1 MSKLF
6 TVILTCEKYKSKMLQ
21 QDTSRLGDH
30 MYFIGDPSLPEPI
43 VKGKVVYLPCQDN
56 YESLTD
62 KSLMAIKWAVE
73 NREFDLLLKTDDD
86 VVFLGGFE
94 EMVSEASKYDYS
106 GVLARGGYPSKW
118 HFGKC
123 EDQELNKKIVQVPK
137 VIYCRGGGYFLSRK
151 SASLIGRQE
160 FKENRCIFED
170 AEVGELLKR
179 SQIIANRI
187 ETKEGMKWPEL

>member
-1 MSKLF
+1 
-6 TVILTCEKYKSKMLQ
+6 MLQ

-30 MYFIGDPSLPEPI
+30 MYFIGDPRLLEPI

-73 NREFDLLLKTDDD
+73 NREFDILLKTDDD

-94 EMVSEASKYDYS
+94 EMVSEASKCDYS

-123 EDQELNKKIVQVPK
+123 EDQELNKTIVQVPK
-137 VIYCRGGGYFLSRK
+137 VIYCRGGGYFLSRR
-151 SASLIGRQE
+151 SALLLSKQE
-160 FKENRCIFED
+160 LRSDRCIFED
-170 AEVGELLKR
+170 AEVGELLR
-179 SQIIANRI
+179 RGQITANRI
-187 ETKEGMKWPEL
+187 EIKDGMKWPE

>member
-30 MYFIGDPSLPEPI
+30 MYFIGDPSLSDPI
-43 VKGKVVYLPCQDN
+43 VKGRVVYLPCKDN

-86 VVFLGGFE
+86 VVFLGGFDQ
-94 EMVSEASKYDYS
+94 MVLEAAKHDYC
-106 GVLARGGYPSKW
+106 GFLARGGYSSSW

-123 EDQELNKKIVQVPK
+123 EDKELGSRRVYVPS
-137 VIYCRGGGYFLSRK
+137 VVYCRGGGYFLSRRSVLLLAK
-151 SASLIGRQE
+151 QE
-160 FKENRCIFED
+160 LRPDRCIFED
-170 AEVGELLKR
+170 AEVGELLR
-179 SQIIANRI
+179 RGQITANRI
-187 ETKEGMKWPEL
+187 EIKDGMKWPE

>member
-21 QDTSRLGDH
+21 QDTSRLGDY
-30 MYFIGDPSLPEPI
+30 MYFIGDPSLSDPM
-43 VKGKVVYLPCQDN
+43 VKGRVVYLPCRDN

-62 KSLMAIKWAVE
+62 KSLLAIKWAVE

-86 VVFLGGFE
+86 VVFLDGFE
-94 EMVSEASKYDYS
+94 EMVFEASKYDYS

-123 EDQELNKKIVQVPK
+123 EDKELNKMIVQVPK

-151 SASLIGRQE
+151 SASLLAKQHLRPD
-160 FKENRCIFED
+160 RCIFED

-179 SQIIANRI
+179 YEIIANRI
-187 ETKEGMKWPEL
+187 ETKRGMKWPEV

>member
-6 TVILTCEKYKSKMLQ
+6 TAILTCEKYKSKMLQ
-21 QDTSRLGDH
+21 QDTSRLGDY
-30 MYFIGDPSLPEPI
+30 MYFIGDPSLTSPI
-43 VKGKVVYLPCQDN
+43 AKGRVVYLPCRDN

-62 KSLMAIKWAVE
+62 KSLLAIKWAVE

-86 VVFLGGFE
+86 VVFLAGFE

-106 GVLARGGYPSKW
+106 GVLARGGYSSKW

-123 EDQELNKKIVQVPK
+123 EDEELNKTMVQVPK
-137 VIYCRGGGYFLSRK
+137 VIYCRGGGYFLSRR
-151 SASLIGRQE
+151 SASLLAKQE
-160 FKENRCIFED
+160 LRPDRCIFED
-170 AEVGELLKR
+170 AEVGELLRR

-187 ETKEGMKWPEL
+187 EIKDGMKWPEV